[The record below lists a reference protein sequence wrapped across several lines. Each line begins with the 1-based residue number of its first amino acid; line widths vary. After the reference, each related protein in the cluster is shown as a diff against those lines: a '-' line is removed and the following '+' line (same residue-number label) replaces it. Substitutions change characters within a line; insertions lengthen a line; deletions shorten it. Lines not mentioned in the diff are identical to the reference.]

1 MGNPVI
7 VVEFLK
13 IWRLTSCYMEPDNFC
28 KSIAIERTHHNY
40 PLLLISLTE
49 NSKIKEL
56 EGGKKKKK
64 EMVKGGNEKEEGR
77 KEEGKGKKKKHKR

>member
-1 MGNPVI
+1 
-7 VVEFLK
+7 
-13 IWRLTSCYMEPDNFC
+13 MEPDNFC

-64 EMVKGGNEKEEGR
+64 KWWKGEMKRKKEERKKEKE
-77 KEEGKGKKKKHKR
+77 KKKSTKDNMWCSSEIFKDVFGCI

>member
-1 MGNPVI
+1 
-7 VVEFLK
+7 
-13 IWRLTSCYMEPDNFC
+13 MEPDNFC

-56 EGGKKKKK
+56 EGGKKKK

>member
-1 MGNPVI
+1 
-7 VVEFLK
+7 
-13 IWRLTSCYMEPDNFC
+13 MEPDNFC

-64 EMVKGGNEKEEGR
+64 W
-77 KEEGKGKKKKHKR
+77 

>member
-1 MGNPVI
+1 
-7 VVEFLK
+7 
-13 IWRLTSCYMEPDNFC
+13 MEPDNFC

-56 EGGKKKKK
+56 EGGKKKKRNG
-64 EMVKGGNEKEEGR
+64 ER
-77 KEEGKGKKKKHKR
+77 GK